1 MLSQRNVLVPAL
13 SSLPPRGSPPL
24 ACSMRKNARG
34 SGGAISARMRAMEI
48 VTPPDAASAAGR
60 VISRRDAVQPP
71 AVVRGWL
78 YDSTEHW
85 WALLVGAP
93 PAFA

>member
-1 MLSQRNVLVPAL
+1 
-13 SSLPPRGSPPL
+13 
-24 ACSMRKNARG
+24 
-34 SGGAISARMRAMEI
+34 MEI
-48 VTPPDAASAAGR
+48 VTTPEAASAAGR

>member
-1 MLSQRNVLVPAL
+1 MA
-13 SSLPPRGSPPL
+13 PPSTIRSAPL
-24 ACSMRKNARG
+24 AG
-34 SGGAISARMRAMEI
+34 F
-48 VTPPDAASAAGR
+48 DA
-60 VISRRDAVQPP
+60 SRLPAVVSP

-93 PAFA
+93 PNRD

>member
-1 MLSQRNVLVPAL
+1 
-13 SSLPPRGSPPL
+13 
-24 ACSMRKNARG
+24 
-34 SGGAISARMRAMEI
+34 MEHP
-48 VTPPDAASAAGR
+48 TTTDAACVDGR
-60 VISRRDAVQPP
+60 VRSQHAVQPP

-93 PAFA
+93 PAVR

>member
-1 MLSQRNVLVPAL
+1 
-13 SSLPPRGSPPL
+13 
-24 ACSMRKNARG
+24 
-34 SGGAISARMRAMEI
+34 MEI
-48 VTPPDAASAAGR
+48 VTTSEAACAAGR
-60 VISRRDAVQPP
+60 AVSRRDAVQPP

-93 PAFA
+93 PAFS

>member
-1 MLSQRNVLVPAL
+1 
-13 SSLPPRGSPPL
+13 
-24 ACSMRKNARG
+24 
-34 SGGAISARMRAMEI
+34 MEMHA
-48 VTPPDAASAAGR
+48 TTEAAGAAGR
-60 VISRRDAVQPP
+60 VTSRLDAVQPP

-93 PAFA
+93 PAFR